1 MLAKNL
7 RDEPELVTLCVHN
20 FPVGGASIITP
31 CGEERETVKTDGN
44 RVFLVMPKRA
54 LRLIKI
60 TEKDF

>member
-1 MLAKNL
+1 
-7 RDEPELVTLCVHN
+7 VHN